1 MSIQTVTL
9 NQTVENISTDN
20 QGIVS
25 VRYLNT
31 YTDSTNQVIQQ
42 TVSGEYINP
51 GDDYSQKDPKVIS
64 MCQLIQTQTVIAAYK
79 EAQNANIISTS

>member
-20 QGIVS
+20 QGVVS

-42 TVSGEYINP
+42 TVAGEYINP
-51 GDDYSQKDPKVIS
+51 GDDYSQKDPKVIA
-64 MCQLIQTQTVIAAYK
+64 MCQLIQTQAVIDTYK
-79 EAQNANIISTS
+79 EAQNANITPTP